1 MVAMETKNGVAGIYF
16 GSRLTYIVVEEVANK
31 KRTKNYS
38 EVFFFFSFLFF
49 SLRN

>member
-1 MVAMETKNGVAGIYF
+1 METKRDISGIYF

-38 EVFFFFSFLFF
+38 EVFRFFMFFFPFE
-49 SLRN
+49 